1 MKSFIFILLL
11 SCVFGACSS
20 SDEADEAL
28 IANSLELSK
37 ESVKLSNIQGSYTV
51 SVTATGEWS
60 ASVTSGGDWLSI
72 SRSNGN
78 GSADLRLFLQTIRK
92 ERNAKA

>member
-37 ESVKLSNIQGSYTV
+37 ESVKLSNIP
-51 SVTATGEWS
+51 
-60 ASVTSGGDWLSI
+60 
-72 SRSNGN
+72 
-78 GSADLRLFLQTIRK
+78 
-92 ERNAKA
+92 